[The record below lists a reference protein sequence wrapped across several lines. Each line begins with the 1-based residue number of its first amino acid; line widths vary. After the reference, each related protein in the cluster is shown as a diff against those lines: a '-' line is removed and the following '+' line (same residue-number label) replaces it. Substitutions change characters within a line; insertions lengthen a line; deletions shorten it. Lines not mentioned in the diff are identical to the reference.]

1 MFNPR
6 MKKTVTV
13 IKITQLLVQQSD
25 PNITVSSQAKEKKN
39 KT

>member
-13 IKITQLLVQQSD
+13 IKITQRLIQQSD
-25 PNITVSSQAKEKKN
+25 PNITVSSQAKENKN